1 MQGRCLVAAA
11 SWPLAAIFAASGLA
25 AAADVRFELD
35 LSKPPAVR
43 DASPLEQK
51 VTGVRGPAN
60 FVDTPDGRAYW
71 FDGLTDQ
78 LVVQPSPELKAAL
91 NQPFTVELWFLYHV
105 PATQTRSY
113 PCMAAAL
120 DAKGKC
126 LWALK
131 GFKYNDRCQ
140 FHAPPKTTL
149 LFGPSVKPM
158 EWRHVAVCFTGKELI
173 GYCDGVQSRD
183 RVRWT
188 GTGDAVGRIV
198 IGQMGRSKWDRFS
211 GLIKRVKISRGVL
224 YDQRT
229 SDAARI
235 ANSQQRR
242 GESIEKFAPLMK
254 PEDPAW
260 ERRHPFMLFTWEE
273 IPDLKARLA
282 KARGPELLRHFRQEC
297 DEAID
302 PQSARYVAPTTRFG
316 LVEGRYW
323 PVCNQALL
331 PLATILFD
339 DEKYVQHGI
348 KLLLSSARTVGYYDI
363 AEKGDAS
370 FAAAANAAMTLALG
384 YDWAYRWMTPDERRT
399 VRECLLELAAAEFE
413 VSFEKSYRYFWTR
426 NWNAM
431 GMSALGHASL
441 AIQGETLAPTN
452 HWLHTAK
459 RLAEEYLNNAIGRDG
474 GFMEGPAYFYYGVS
488 QLLVFAAA
496 LAHSSEYDLFATTN
510 LRRLPDY
517 FCYCVAPWGG
527 EHDPIGYCGPK
538 IARDM
543 HALTIL
549 REHAPGKPIEWLWR
563 ASYGDDPY
571 HWLDMQ
577 YYQLL
582 WYRPQPE
589 AAKPGLPLARHFR
602 DRGMVKMRTGWDRD
616 ALAASFEAEWARPAA
631 HDQADRGSF
640 TINGYG
646 ARWAIDAGGRHTPN
660 TGSTRAH
667 NLVTI
672 DGKGQA
678 LFYQN
683 SNTDA
688 FITDY
693 CHMPAMATTAAA
705 DLTNAY
711 CYGRSWYL
719 VRRDVNEFRHVR
731 RRFTMIRGHAQAPP
745 YFIVTDDIDK
755 DGLAHDYTWHLHTFG
770 MNEAELTS
778 SGELAVTKNWPAE
791 VSYLVHPK
799 PAGAK
804 PGPVPNAH
812 KLGRA
817 EFDIEVPHHGTYK
830 LWGLGRAGDA
840 CPGGMDSWFLSL
852 GDREHVYW
860 SGGYELY
867 YKWLAVPGTFKLTKG
882 KQTLV
887 ARMRE
892 PEARLVRFYLT
903 DRLDAAPVGW
913 RPVTGPGRILID
925 ASKPTRLTAPMTTGR
940 ERIVSRPGGMRVVPL
955 WPRSAKPSLGTFA
968 PETTCTQ
975 WLYTLS
981 VQATNPR
988 FAVLLYPYKPSM
1000 PELKLTRRGRSFEL
1014 DWGGLVDRI
1023 YVRTERAIDADGVVS
1038 DADMV
1043 VLRGVADATDIPP
1056 ASFVMANGSRLVVA
1070 DKALADLD
1078 GRNGTVMAH
1087 EGHVAV
1093 SGDRVR
1099 TFRVFAPAAK
1109 SLRAFDAPVDFR
1121 VIDGMVCPTSDL
1133 VRPPTVLRW
1142 N

>member
-1 MQGRCLVAAA
+1 MVGCAARGKTAWALAAVLVASAG
-11 SWPLAAIFAASGLA
+11 ASGAEVLF
-25 AAADVRFELD
+25 DLH
-35 LSKPPAVR
+35 LSKPSMAA
-43 DASPLEQK
+43 DGSPLK
-51 VTGVRGPAN
+51 HSVTGVRGQAN
-60 FVDTPDGRAYW
+60 FVDSPDGVAYW

-78 LVVQPSPELKAAL
+78 LVVQSSPQIRAAF
-91 NQPFTVELWFLYHV
+91 NTPFTVELSFLYHV

-113 PCMAAAL
+113 PCMAAGL
-120 DAKGKC
+120 DATGK
-126 LWALK
+126 LVWALR

-140 FHAPPKTTL
+140 FYTPPKTIL
-149 LFGPSVKPM
+149 LFGEAPKPM
-158 EWRHVAVCFTGKELI
+158 EWHHVAVCFTGKELV
-173 GYCDGVQSRD
+173 GYFDGVQSRQS
-183 RVRWT
+183 VPWS
-188 GTGDAVGRIV
+188 GTSTPVYRIA

-211 GLIKRVKISRGVL
+211 GLIKGVKISRGVL
-224 YDQRT
+224 YDERT
-229 SDAARI
+229 SEAARL
-235 ANSQQRR
+235 AVSQRQRAA
-242 GESIEKFAPLMK
+242 SVEKFAPLMK

-260 ERRHPFMLFTWEE
+260 EQRHPFMLFTKEE
-273 IPDLKARLA
+273 VPALRARLA
-282 KARGPELLRHFRQEC
+282 KGRGPELLRHFRQEC

-302 PQSARYVAPTTRFG
+302 PKSVRYVAPDTRFG

-331 PLATILFD
+331 PLATILLD
-339 DEKYVQHGI
+339 DERYVKHGI
-348 KLLLSSARTVGYYDI
+348 KLLLTTARTTGYFGI
-363 AEKGDAS
+363 AERDDAS
-370 FAAAANAAMTLALG
+370 FAAAASTAMTLALG

-431 GMSALGHASL
+431 GMSALGHTSL

-459 RLAEEYLNNAIGRDG
+459 RLAEEYFNNAIGRDG
-474 GFMEGPAYFYYGVS
+474 GFMEGPAYFYYGVN
-488 QLLVFAAA
+488 QLVVFAAA

-543 HALTIL
+543 HALAVL
-549 REHAPGKPIEWLWR
+549 REHVPGKPIEWLWR
-563 ASYGDDPY
+563 ASYGSDPY
-571 HWLDMQ
+571 NWLDVQ

-589 AAKPGLPLARHFR
+589 AAEPGLPLARHFR
-602 DRGMVKMRTGWDRD
+602 DRGMVKMRTGWDPD

-646 ARWAIDAGGRHTPN
+646 GRWAVDAGGRDTPDS
-660 TGSTRAH
+660 GSTRAH
-667 NLVTI
+667 NLVTV

-693 CHMPAMATTAAA
+693 CHLPGMATTAAA

-719 VRRDVNEFRHVR
+719 VRKDINDFRHVR

-770 MNEAELTS
+770 MSEAELTS

-791 VSYLVHPK
+791 ESYLVHPK

-817 EFDIEVPHHGTYK
+817 EFDIGVSHDGTYK

-840 CPGGMDSWFLSL
+840 CPGGMDSWFISL

-867 YKWLAVPGTFKLTKG
+867 YKWLAVPGTFTLKKG
-882 KQTLV
+882 KHKLV

-892 PEARLVRFYLT
+892 PEARVVRFYLT
-903 DRLDAAPVGW
+903 DALDTAPVGW
-913 RPVTGPGRILID
+913 RPSTGPGRILIE

-940 ERIVSRPGGMRVVPL
+940 ERIISRPGGMRVVPL
-955 WPRSAKPSLGTFA
+955 WPRQAQAQLGTLA

-981 VQATNPR
+981 VKAKNPR
-988 FAVLLYPYKPSM
+988 FAVLLYPHKPSM
-1000 PELKLTRRGRSFEL
+1000 PELKLSRKGRVIEL
-1014 DWGGLVDRI
+1014 DWGGVVDRI
-1023 YVRTERAIDADGVVS
+1023 HLRTDRAIDADGVIS

-1043 VLRGVADATDIPP
+1043 VLRGVANAGASPA
-1056 ASFVMANGSRLVVA
+1056 ASFVMANGSRLVVGGRP
-1070 DKALADLD
+1070 LVDLD
-1078 GRNGTVMAH
+1078 GRHGTVLVH
-1087 EGHVAV
+1087 DGHVAV
-1093 SGDRVR
+1093 SGGRVG
-1099 TFRVFAPAAK
+1099 TFRVFAPEVKSVRAHDAAVTF
-1109 SLRAFDAPVDFR
+1109 SV
-1121 VIDGMVCPTSDL
+1121 VDGMVCPASGS